1 MMQIVTCSDD
11 SRHRIW
17 NVGLEFED
25 DNAALLRGWAVTP
38 KITHIEEGYTNQAVH
53 ATSYASK
60 AQISH
65 HEGTP
70 DRVCSEVT
78 LSEASCLNCNGKGE
92 ATSPCTTCACVLR
105 RKSPRIKRKLKDLL
119 DDDDD
124 DASCSFSSCG
134 KPTVLSPVR
143 EGNQPSRMGL
153 GTRARK
159 LFSPCRHSVSCQCS
173 TSDQQSDTETEFH
186 PILSSPTLNLPNYVL
201 DGTSPHHHCSPN
213 TRLKENVDWLTKL
226 RKEKTTSVESE
237 TNSNVHI
244 TPKRRL
250 SRSRSLEANKGNS
263 PKGNS
268 ETLWRFFRVAGKATG
283 EALNCSAT
291 QGESS
296 PQILT
301 VEPSNHMALGV

>member
-11 SRHRIW
+11 SRHWIW

-25 DNAALLRGWAVTP
+25 ENYAALLRGWAITP
-38 KITHIEEGYTNQAVH
+38 KTTHVEEGYTNQVVH
-53 ATSYASK
+53 ATPHASK
-60 AQISH
+60 TQISQ

-70 DRVCSEVT
+70 DRVCLDVT
-78 LSEASCLNCNGKGE
+78 LSEASCFNCKNKGE

-105 RKSPRIKRKLKDLL
+105 RKSPRIKRKLKDLF
-119 DDDDD
+119 DDDV
-124 DASCSFSSCG
+124 SCSVSLCG
-134 KPTVLSPVR
+134 KSTALSPVR
-143 EGNQPSRMGL
+143 EGNQLSRMGL
-153 GTRARK
+153 ETRARK
-159 LFSPCRHSVSCQCS
+159 LFSSCKHSVSCQCS
-173 TSDQQSDTETEFH
+173 ASDQQADTETKFH

-213 TRLKENVDWLTKL
+213 TRHKENVDWLTKL
-226 RKEKTTSVESE
+226 RKEKTTSVESQ
-237 TNSNVHI
+237 TNSNGHV

-250 SRSRSLEANKGNS
+250 TRSRSHEANKGVS

-296 PQILT
+296 PQIVT
-301 VEPSNHMALGV
+301 VEPSNHVALGV

>member
-38 KITHIEEGYTNQAVH
+38 KISHVEEGFENQAVH

-60 AQISH
+60 AQFSH
-65 HEGTP
+65 HGGTP

-78 LSEASCLNCNGKGE
+78 LSEASCLNCNGKDE

-124 DASCSFSSCG
+124 ASCSFSSCG

-143 EGNQPSRMGL
+143 EGNRPRRMGL

-159 LFSPCRHSVSCQCS
+159 LVSPCRHSVSCQCS
-173 TSDQQSDTETEFH
+173 TGDQQPDSETEFH

-237 TNSNVHI
+237 TNSNIHI

-296 PQILT
+296 PQMLT

>member
-25 DNAALLRGWAVTP
+25 DNYAALLRGWAVTP
-38 KITHIEEGYTNQAVH
+38 KIAHEEEGNTNQVVH
-53 ATSYASK
+53 ATSCASK
-60 AQISH
+60 VQISH

-70 DRVCSEVT
+70 DRVC
-78 LSEASCLNCNGKGE
+78 SEASCLNCNGKGE
-92 ATSPCTTCACVLR
+92 ATSPCTACACVLT
-105 RKSPRIKRKLKDLL
+105 RKSPRMKRKLKDLL
-119 DDDDD
+119 DDD

-143 EGNQPSRMGL
+143 EGNQLSRMGL
-153 GTRARK
+153 KTRTRK
-159 LFSPCRHSVSCQCS
+159 LFSPCRHSVNCQCS
-173 TSDQQSDTETEFH
+173 TSDQQPDTETEFH
-186 PILSSPTLNLPNYVL
+186 PIPSSPTMNLPNYVL

-237 TNSNVHI
+237 TNCNVHI

-283 EALNCSAT
+283 EAQNCSAS

-296 PQILT
+296 PQMLT
-301 VEPSNHMALGV
+301 VEPSNHVALGV

>member
-17 NVGLEFED
+17 KVGFEFED
-25 DNAALLRGWAVTP
+25 DNYAALLRGWAVTP
-38 KITHIEEGYTNQAVH
+38 KMTNAEEKYTNQIVH
-53 ATSYASK
+53 AIPHANKTHV
-60 AQISH
+60 SH

-70 DRVCSEVT
+70 DCVFSDSI
-78 LSEASCLNCNGKGE
+78 LPKASCSKCNGKGQ
-92 ATSPCTTCACVLR
+92 ATNVCTTCVCVLR
-105 RKSPRIKRKLKDLL
+105 RKSPRTKRKLKGLL
-119 DDDDD
+119 DDN
-124 DASCSFSSCG
+124 ASCSFSLCG

-143 EGNQPSRMGL
+143 EGNQLSGMGL
-153 GTRARK
+153 ETRARR
-159 LFSPCRHSVSCQCS
+159 LFSPCKHIVSCHSS
-173 TSDQQSDTETEFH
+173 TSNQQPDTETEFH

-213 TRLKENVDWLTKL
+213 AQLKENVDWLTKL
-226 RKEKTTSVESE
+226 RKEKTTSVESQ
-237 TNSNVHI
+237 TNSSVHI

-250 SRSRSLEANKGNS
+250 TRSRSHEASKGTS

-301 VEPSNHMALGV
+301 VEP

>member
-17 NVGLEFED
+17 NVGFEFED
-25 DNAALLRGWAVTP
+25 DNCAALLRGWAVTP
-38 KITHIEEGYTNQAVH
+38 KITHVEEGYTSQVVH
-53 ATSYASK
+53 ATSYASNT
-60 AQISH
+60 QISY
-65 HEGTP
+65 EGTP
-70 DRVCSEVT
+70 DCVCSDVT
-78 LSEASCLNCNGKGE
+78 LTEASCFNCDGKGE
-92 ATSPCTTCACVLR
+92 ATSPCT
-105 RKSPRIKRKLKDLL
+105 RIKCKLKDLL
-119 DDDDD
+119 DNN
-124 DASCSFSSCG
+124 ASCSFSSCG
-134 KPTVLSPVR
+134 KPTVLSPVG
-143 EGNQPSRMGL
+143 EGNRLSRMGL
-153 GTRARK
+153 ETRARK
-159 LFSPCRHSVSCQCS
+159 LFSPCKHSVNCKCS
-173 TSDQQSDTETEFH
+173 TNDQQPESETEFH
-186 PILSSPTLNLPNYVL
+186 SILSSPTLNLPNYVL

-226 RKEKTTSVESE
+226 RNEKTTSVESQ
-237 TNSNVHI
+237 TDSNLHI

-250 SRSRSLEANKGNS
+250 TRSRSHEANKGTG